1 VSSEPLTKKRLAT
14 LLAGL
19 FLLILLTLWRYT
31 TPIPVGP
38 KQSVLE
44 GETMGTYFVVKLEK
58 PEGSTNGI
66 LDGNDQHLLS
76 QIRLVLDTVDHKMST
91 YKEDSELSKVNTAWT
106 TDPIPISE
114 DLAHVISNAVK
125 VNQETNGA
133 FDITVG
139 PIVNAYGFG
148 PDLNV
153 RPPNDDELAMLW
165 LRVGSDKFSI
175 DLDGLTLSKV
185 RQDVQLDLSAIAKG
199 YAVDSV
205 AGLLDARGIENYFIE
220 VGGEVRVLGTNH
232 EGEPWKVGIEK
243 PVEGK
248 SEIHKVVE
256 LTNQSMATS
265 GTYRNF
271 YMEDGQR
278 VSHTIDPRT
287 GTPVSHN
294 LVSVSVIHPNC
305 ELADAY
311 ATALLVLGPEE
322 GPKAAAELGLEAVFI
337 VETED
342 GLKEIE

>member
-1 VSSEPLTKKRLAT
+1 VSSEPLTKKRLAA

-19 FLLILLTLWRYT
+19 FLLILLTWWRFT
-31 TPIPVGP
+31 IPVGP

-44 GETMGTYFVVKLEK
+44 GETMGTYFVVKLEV
-58 PEGSTNGI
+58 PEDFAGSQEELLEAIQGE
-66 LDGNDQHLLS
+66 LDFVND
-76 QIRLVLDTVDHKMST
+76 TMST
-91 YKEDSELSKVNTAWT
+91 YKKDSELSKVNAAWT
-106 TDPIPISE
+106 TDPIPISAE
-114 DLAHVISNAVK
+114 LAHVIGNSLQVSN
-125 VNQETNGA
+125 NTGGA

-175 DLDGLTLSKV
+175 DLDGLTLTKV

-199 YAVDSV
+199 YGVDRV
-205 AGLLDARGIENYFIE
+205 ASKLDAIGVEKYFIE
-220 VGGEVRVLGTNH
+220 VGGEVRTLGTNPD
-232 EGEPWKVGIEK
+232 GETWKVGIEK
-243 PVEGK
+243 PIDGK
-248 SEIHKVVE
+248 SEIHKAVP

-294 LVSVSVIHPNC
+294 LVSVSVIHPDC

-322 GPKAAAELGLEAVFI
+322 GPKAAKELGLEAVFI
-337 VETED
+337 VETAD
-342 GLKEIE
+342 GLNEIQ

>member
-1 VSSEPLTKKRLAT
+1 MSSEPLTKKRLAA

-19 FLLILLTLWRYT
+19 FLLIALTWWRFST
-31 TPIPVGP
+31 PVGP
-38 KQSVLE
+38 EQSVLE
-44 GETMGTYFVVKLEK
+44 GETMGTYFVVKFEPPKDPADRNQNWL
-58 PEGSTNGI
+58 GQVLLT
-66 LDGNDQHLLS
+66 LDN
-76 QIRLVLDTVDHKMST
+76 VDNKMST
-91 YKEDSELSKVNTAWT
+91 YQSDSELSKINAAWT
-106 TDPIPISE
+106 TDPIPISKE
-114 DLAHVISNAVK
+114 LAHVIGNALK

-153 RPPNDDELAMLW
+153 KPPNDDQLAMLW

-175 DLDGLTLSKV
+175 NVDGLTLTKV

-199 YAVDSV
+199 YAVDNV
-205 AGLLDARGIENYFIE
+205 AKLLDAWEIEKYFIE
-220 VGGEVRVLGTNH
+220 VGGEVRTKGTNPD
-232 EGEPWKVGIEK
+232 GKPWKVGIEK
-243 PVEGK
+243 PAEGK
-248 SEIHKVVE
+248 SELHKVVP

-271 YMEDGQR
+271 IMEDGRR
-278 VSHTIDPRT
+278 VSHTIDPRE
-287 GTPVSHN
+287 GVPVSHN
-294 LVSVSVIHPNC
+294 LVSVSVIHPDC

-322 GPKAAAELGLEAVFI
+322 GPLTAKELGLQAVFI

-342 GLKEIE
+342 GFQEIE

>member
-1 VSSEPLTKKRLAT
+1 VSSEPLTKKRLAA

-19 FLLILLTLWRYT
+19 FLLIALTWWRFST
-31 TPIPVGP
+31 PVGP
-38 KQSVLE
+38 EQSVLE
-44 GETMGTYFVVKLEK
+44 GETMGTYFVVKFEPPKDPADRNQNWL
-58 PEGSTNGI
+58 GQVLLT
-66 LDGNDQHLLS
+66 LDN
-76 QIRLVLDTVDHKMST
+76 VDNKMST
-91 YKEDSELSKVNTAWT
+91 YQSDSELSKINAAWT
-106 TDPIPISE
+106 TDPIPISKE
-114 DLAHVISNAVK
+114 LAHVIGNALK

-153 RPPNDDELAMLW
+153 KPPNDDQLAMLW

-175 DLDGLTLSKV
+175 NVDGLTLTKV

-199 YAVDSV
+199 YAVDNV
-205 AGLLDARGIENYFIE
+205 AKLLDAWEIEKYFIE
-220 VGGEVRVLGTNH
+220 VGGEVRTKGTNPD
-232 EGEPWKVGIEK
+232 GKPWKVGIEK
-243 PVEGK
+243 PAEGK
-248 SEIHKVVE
+248 SELHKVVP

-271 YMEDGQR
+271 IMEDGRR
-278 VSHTIDPRT
+278 VSHTIDPRE
-287 GTPVSHN
+287 GVPVSHN
-294 LVSVSVIHPNC
+294 LVSVSVIHPDC

-322 GPKAAAELGLEAVFI
+322 GPLTAKELGLQAVFI

-342 GLKEIE
+342 GFQEIE